1 MKTSISALF
10 GTALFAASIGAMPA
24 ASAAAAQD
32 AAASQTRH
40 LETDGGTIAYDDTG
54 GTGPLLVALPGMG
67 DQRGQYRHLRP
78 YLVKAGYRVV
88 TMDVRGQGES
98 SVEWDDYSAHAAA
111 RDVLALLEK
120 LGAPSA
126 VVIGN
131 SFAAGAA
138 TWAAQLAPE
147 KVRGTVLIGP
157 IIRDLPVSPLVSLV
171 LKAGF
176 AGPWRNWFWMTYW
189 NSLFPARKPADH
201 EQYRE
206 RLRGNL
212 REAGRFDAL
221 KTMVHLSK
229 ADTEAILERNRVPTL
244 LVMGTKD
251 ADFADAAEEARL
263 LASRMG
269 AEQLLVEGAGHYP
282 HAEMPELVGPRIV
295 EFLGRLK

>member
-10 GTALFAASIGAMPA
+10 GTALFAASLGATPS
-24 ASAAAAQD
+24 ASAASAQD
-32 AAASQTRH
+32 AAASQTRY
-40 LETDGGTIAYDDTG
+40 LVTGAGTIAYDDTG
-54 GTGPLLVALPGMG
+54 GAGPLVVALPGMG
-67 DQRGQYRHLRP
+67 DLRGQHRHLRS

-98 SVEWDDYSAHAAA
+98 SVKWDDYSARAAA
-111 RDVLALLEK
+111 QDVLALLEK
-120 LGAPSA
+120 LDAPSA
-126 VVIGN
+126 VVMGN

-147 KVRGTVLIGP
+147 KVRATVLIGP
-157 IIRDLPVSPLVSLV
+157 IVRDLPVSPLVGLV

-206 RLRGNL
+206 RLRSNL
-212 REAGRFDAL
+212 REAGRFEAL
-221 KTMVHLSK
+221 KTMVNLSK

-263 LASRMG
+263 LASRMK
-269 AEQLLVEGAGHYP
+269 AQELLIEGAGHYP

-295 EFLGRLK
+295 EFLGQLK